1 MNGFPPDRRDTDIP
15 VGDTARILA
24 ILYTIGFFAIV
35 ITLMLRGIPAENKD
49 AINLLLGMLGL
60 IQAGIVK
67 FYFDGTK
74 AAETSIKAGIAGRLK
89 ADDALQNIALKVPEL
104 PPAPVKP
111 IVKTETM
118 QVAAEQ
124 VNVQQPENKS

>member
-1 MNGFPPDRRDTDIP
+1 MSEVLKDRREGDTP
-15 VGDTARILA
+15 LGDTARILA
-24 ILYTIGFFAIV
+24 IMYTIGFFIIV
-35 ITLMLRGIPAENKD
+35 LTLMLRGIPAENKD

-89 ADDALQNIALKVPEL
+89 ADDAIQEIAKAVPAAL
-104 PPAPVKP
+104 PIPPVTDKP
-111 IVKTETM
+111 KETT
-118 QVAAEQ
+118 
-124 VNVQQPENKS
+124 